1 MKPYPSIAIACL
13 LLLLTSIY
21 LNAQTTT
28 WQRLYDGKNNFFD
41 GGMDLTYA
49 DSNNVYLV
57 GYTVPFGNIY
67 KIWVLK
73 IAPNGDTLWTRDIGQ
88 NGSQGYACE
97 TSNDYGCV
105 VTGYSNQAF
114 MTKLNSS
121 GGIEWTRYYGG
132 GGVQCYDILRTPD
145 GGYISCGRSNL
156 HDGYI
161 LKVDS
166 TGTLQWQKVF
176 MLAKFKAFLNV
187 ALSLDSGY
195 VLSGYESP
203 DIGPSCATVTKV
215 NNFGDVIW
223 ERHYPEGGGGW
234 ISTVYNGYIVGG
246 ALFGD
251 SLIGRYG
258 FLNLDPLGNIRY
270 MRSFDSTNYMGSL
283 RVISPN
289 RYVMAFGT
297 VVNMSLF
304 GRVVLCDSLGT
315 VLKTTVLPAP
325 EFIEL
330 KSLLIANNG
339 DILSIGIAD
348 FLTQS
353 DEDMYAVRFD
363 SLLNTS
369 PIVSISP
376 SNSTIIDRE
385 LTIRNYPNPFN
396 NSTLLEYKTGV
407 NSHIKLELYD
417 LSGRLVEVLY
427 EGFKNE
433 GTHTFIYEI
442 QNGSCPSGIY
452 LIKISSST
460 GPQKTLKIVLI
471 K

>member
-1 MKPYPSIAIACL
+1 MTSLIRFSFAWL
-13 LLLLTSIY
+13 LVLLTSIFV
-21 LNAQTTT
+21 NAQITT
-28 WQRLYDGKNNFFD
+28 WQRLYDGTSNFFD
-41 GGMDLTYA
+41 GGMDLTLA
-49 DSNNVYLV
+49 DSDNIYLV
-57 GYTVPFGNIY
+57 GFTVPIQNIY

-73 IAPNGDTLWTRDIGQ
+73 IAPNGDTLWTREIGQ

-105 VTGYSNQAF
+105 VTGSSNQAF
-114 MTKLNSS
+114 MTKLNPS
-121 GGIEWTRYYGG
+121 GGIDWTRYYGG

-145 GGYISCGRSNL
+145 GGFICCGRSNL

-166 TGTLQWQKVF
+166 TGMLQWQKVF
-176 MLAKFKAFLNV
+176 MLTKFKAFINV
-187 ALSLDSGY
+187 TLSLDSGY

-203 DIGPSCATVTKV
+203 DIGPSYSTVTKV
-215 NNFGDVIW
+215 NNFGEVIW
-223 ERHYPEGGGGW
+223 ERHYLEGGAGW
-234 ISTVYNGYIVGG
+234 ISTISNGYIVGG

-251 SLIGRYG
+251 SLKGRYG
-258 FLNLDPLGNIRY
+258 FLNLDPMGNIRY
-270 MRSFDSTNYMGSL
+270 MRSFDSTDYMGSL

-315 VLKTTVLPAP
+315 VIKTTVLPAP

-369 PIVSISP
+369 PIVSIIP
-376 SNSTIIDRE
+376 SNSKCVDRE
-385 LTIRNYPNPFN
+385 IAIRNYPNPFN
-396 NSTLLEYKTGV
+396 NSTLLEYRIGIK
-407 NSHIKLELYD
+407 SHIKLELYD
-417 LSGRLVEVLY
+417 LSGRLVEVLD

-433 GTHTFIYEI
+433 GTHTFNYEM
-442 QNGSCPSGIY
+442 QNGTSPSGIY

-460 GPQKTLKIVLI
+460 GLQKTLKIVLI

>member
-1 MKPYPSIAIACL
+1 MILHIRIAITCL
-13 LLLLTSIY
+13 LLLLISVY

-28 WQRLYDGKNNFFD
+28 WQRLYDGTSNFFD
-41 GGMDLTYA
+41 GGRDLTLA
-49 DSNNVYLV
+49 DSDNIYLV
-57 GYTVPFGNIY
+57 GFTVPFQNIY

-73 IAPNGDTLWTRDIGQ
+73 IAPNGDTLWTREIGQ

-105 VTGYSNQAF
+105 VTGSGNQAF
-114 MTKLNSS
+114 MTKLNSN

-132 GGVQCYDILRTPD
+132 GGVQCYDILRTLD
-145 GGYISCGRSNL
+145 GGYLCCGRIDL
-156 HDGYI
+156 QHGYI

-166 TGTLQWQKVF
+166 SGILEWQRTF
-176 MLAKFKAFLNV
+176 YSIGKAFRNV
-187 ALSLDSGY
+187 IIALDSGY
-195 VLSGYESP
+195 VLSGYEYP
-203 DIGPSCATVTKV
+203 ATGNALATVTKI
-215 NNFGDVIW
+215 NEFGELIW
-223 ERHYPEGGGGW
+223 ERSYPNGGGGW
-234 ISTVYNGYIVGG
+234 INTINNGYIVGG
-246 ALFGD
+246 ALYAD
-251 SLIGRYG
+251 SLKGRYG
-258 FLNLDPLGNIRY
+258 FLNLDPMGNIRY

-297 VVNMSLF
+297 LVNMSLF
-304 GRVVLCDSLGT
+304 GKVVLCDSLGT

-348 FLTQS
+348 FLTPQS

-369 PIVSISP
+369 PIVSIFP
-376 SNSTIIDRE
+376 SNSPIVDE
-385 LTIRNYPNPFN
+385 EFAIRNFPNPFN
-396 NSTLLEYKTGV
+396 NSTLIEYELRK
-407 NSHIKLELYD
+407 NSHIKFELYD

-427 EGFKNE
+427 EGFKIA
-433 GTHTFIYEI
+433 GTHSFNYEI
-442 QNGSCPSGIY
+442 QNGECPSGVY
-452 LIKISSST
+452 VIKISSST
-460 GPQKTLKIVLI
+460 GLHRILKIVLI